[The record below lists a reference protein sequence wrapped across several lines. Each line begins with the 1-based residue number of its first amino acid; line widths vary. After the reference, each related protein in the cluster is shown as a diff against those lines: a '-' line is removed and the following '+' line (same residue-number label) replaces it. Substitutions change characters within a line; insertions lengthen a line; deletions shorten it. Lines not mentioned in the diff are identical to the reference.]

1 MCVVF
6 FSVIV
11 FRLEYNNL
19 TEQLNQASPVYF
31 IQCWDKGVITKA
43 ADILVLSR
51 QDQSYVWQ
59 CAL

>member
-1 MCVVF
+1 MCIG
-6 FSVIV
+6 FSLIV
-11 FRLEYNNL
+11 HRLQHNNFL
-19 TEQLNQASPVYF
+19 TEQLNQAPPVCF

-51 QDQSYVWQ
+51 RGQSYVWQ